1 MKRENF
7 QSRLGF
13 LLVSAG
19 CAIGIGNVWKFPYIT
34 GLYGGGVFVLFYLLF
49 LVIMGVPVLTMEL
62 AVGRASR
69 KSAVEGYKALEPK
82 GSRWH
87 IHGWFCI
94 IGCCLLMMY
103 YTTVA
108 GWMLDYFYK
117 FAVGAFEGV
126 SNDAV
131 DGVFST
137 MLANPGEM
145 TIFMV
150 IIVLAGFLVC
160 SFGLQKGLERISKW
174 MMLALLTLIVVLAVH
189 SLTLDGA
196 MEGVKFYLL
205 PDFQRASEAGLGK
218 VITAAMN
225 QSFFTLSLG
234 IAAME
239 IFGSYMSR
247 EHSLTGEAVRI
258 CCLDTFVALMSGM
271 IIFPACFS
279 FGVEANS
286 GPALI
291 FMTLPR
297 VFVNMAGGRLWG
309 ALFFLFMT
317 FASFTTVLAVF
328 ENIMASCIDSFG
340 WSRKKATVVC
350 CIFILIASMPC
361 VLGYNLWYFEAMLPN
376 GAVGQVLDM
385 EDFLVSNLLLPIGS
399 LVYLL
404 FCVTRWGW
412 GYDKYLTE
420 TNTGSGLKMSASP
433 VLKFYFRFLLPILI
447 LAILVLGLSTR
458 FWRILVCVIVA
469 LFVFLMARRS
479 KN

>member
-1 MKRENF
+1 LKRENF

-205 PDFQRASEAGLGK
+205 PDFQRASEAGLGN

-258 CCLDTFVALMSGM
+258 CCLDTFVAFMSGM

-340 WSRKKATVVC
+340 WSRKKATAIC
-350 CIFILIASMPC
+350 CVFILIASMPC
-361 VLGYNLWYFEAMLPN
+361 VLGYNLWYFEATLPS
-376 GAVGQVLDM
+376 GAVGQILDI

-399 LVYLL
+399 LIYLL
-404 FCVTRWGW
+404 FCVSKWGW
-412 GYDKYLTE
+412 GFDKYLTE